1 MESHHLVKSPIL
13 LGARK
18 PLRRYLST
26 DTRRG
31 GARLLEEEET
41 CAICSPIL
49 FVHSRIIRLF
59 FAKISLASL
68 CSILPFRKILYLYVF
83 FICNLLFVFCY
94 LFICYHFLFM
104 FLLAIFITSL
114 SWCQYSWPTLA
125 GPASPPSLLTPLP
138 LW

>member
-18 PLRRYLST
+18 RLRRYLST
-26 DTRRG
+26 DSRRG

-59 FAKISLASL
+59 FAKILSCQSL
-68 CSILPFRKILYLYVF
+68 LYFALQENIVYIYVF
-83 FICNLLFVFCY
+83 VICYLLFVICY
-94 LFICYHFLFM
+94 LFFVICLFVII
-104 FLLAIFITSL
+104 FYLCSCLQYLLPRSVGANIL
-114 SWCQYSWPTLA
+114 
-125 GPASPPSLLTPLP
+125 GPRWRAQRLRHHY
-138 LW
+138 

>member
-26 DTRRG
+26 DSRRG

-59 FAKISLASL
+59 FAKILSCQSLVCMFKLIEEPGDEKWRIIRAVIVSVL
-68 CSILPFRKILYLYVF
+68 ILTVF
-83 FICNLLFVFCY
+83 VWIYAEMLRLR
-94 LFICYHFLFM
+94 
-104 FLLAIFITSL
+104 L
-114 SWCQYSWPTLA
+114 S
-125 GPASPPSLLTPLP
+125 LP
-138 LW
+138 LNISPSYFSHFMNGMKTQLR

>member
-18 PLRRYLST
+18 RLRRYLST
-26 DTRRG
+26 DSRRG
-31 GARLLEEEET
+31 GGGCWKKKKLAQYVLQYCLF
-41 CAICSPIL
+41 IL
-49 FVHSRIIRLF
+49 VSYVF
-59 FAKISLASL
+59 FFLQKSSLASL

-83 FICNLLFVFCY
+83 VICYLF
-94 LFICYHFLFM
+94 LFICYFSFM

>member
-18 PLRRYLST
+18 RLRRYLST
-26 DTRRG
+26 DSRRG

-59 FAKISLASL
+59 FFAKISRASL

-83 FICNLLFVFCY
+83 FICNLLFVY

>member
-26 DTRRG
+26 DSRRG

-59 FAKISLASL
+59 FCQNLSCESLLYFALQENIVSICIFYLQFVICFFVICLFVIIFYL
-68 CSILPFRKILYLYVF
+68 CSCLQYLLPRSVGANIL
-83 FICNLLFVFCY
+83 
-94 LFICYHFLFM
+94 
-104 FLLAIFITSL
+104 
-114 SWCQYSWPTLA
+114 
-125 GPASPPSLLTPLP
+125 GPRWRAQRLRHHY
-138 LW
+138 